1 MHSLSR
7 PAAALGHAS
16 FKRPCTGLPYRVAI
30 TGIRTF
36 RTTPL
41 SPNTSTTTTTAT
53 APPTSTSND
62 PGARVH
68 SDETKALVHRLR
80 NQAKY
85 YATVKIKGKCYT
97 ITEGD
102 LIVTDRMADLSLGD
116 VLNLDSVV
124 ELGSKDY
131 TIVGKPLVSTD
142 YFTIKAV
149 VTEHPVSSMVTT
161 TKFKKRKDYHK
172 TIEYQPRYTLLRIAK
187 LDMNRL
193 A

>member
-1 MHSLSR
+1 MRLLSR
-7 PAAALGHAS
+7 PTATRWHTCVKRPSAALPPRVVVNGARA
-16 FKRPCTGLPYRVAI
+16 FCTTLAPS
-30 TGIRTF
+30 T
-36 RTTPL
+36 
-41 SPNTSTTTTTAT
+41 TSTTTAK
-53 APPTSTSND
+53 ASPVPTSNN
-62 PGARVH
+62 PVARPH

-85 YATVKIKGKCYT
+85 YATVKVRGKCYT
-97 ITEGD
+97 VTEGD
-102 LIVTDRMADLSLGD
+102 LIVTDRMVDLSLGD
-116 VLNLDSVV
+116 VLNLDAVV

-149 VTEHPVSSMVTT
+149 VTEHPVSSTVVT

-187 LDMNRL
+187 LDVNKL